1 MKILGIDPGVADT
14 GWAVLEQEPPAGAV
28 RLVASGIVRT
38 APPVPLPD
46 RLNAIHAGV
55 AELLRD
61 HRPDILAIEEMFF
74 LKRAN
79 TMRATLQARGVI
91 LLAAAQAKTAVIE
104 YNPKHVKTTLTG
116 SGSAEK
122 SQMQKM
128 VQRTLGLAEPLRP
141 DDTADAA
148 AIALCHLRSS
158 RYKSLKVL
166 DRVGRGA
173 IAPRHAGKELPPA
186 ARDWRDRLPEAPTR
200 GPEAP

>member
-14 GWAVLEQEPPAGAV
+14 GWAVLEQDPPGGAV
-28 RLVASGIVRT
+28 RLLASGIVRT
-38 APPVPLPD
+38 APPTALPE
-46 RLNAIHAGV
+46 RLHAIHG
-55 AELLRD
+55 ELSDLLRD
-61 HRPDILAIEEMFF
+61 HRPDAVAIEEMFF

-91 LLAAAQAKTAVIE
+91 LLAAAQAKTQVVE
-104 YNPKHVKTTLTG
+104 YNPKQVKATLAG
-116 SGSAEK
+116 SGAAEK
-122 SQMQKM
+122 AQMQKM

-166 DRVGRGA
+166 DRVGR
-173 IAPRHAGKELPPA
+173 
-186 ARDWRDRLPEAPTR
+186 DWRASLPKTPVR
-200 GPEAP
+200 GPQVR